1 MQYNRIKVAVGF
13 FVFTLFLVLAGS
25 IYFLLH
31 EKGFFD
37 KRYAYRFNIDSA
49 EFFSVGMPL
58 KFSGFDVGTI
68 DNIALRNDGSV
79 NIIFSVDENN
89 KKWIRQNT
97 YLTIKKPLIGSAYIV
112 IDTNLS
118 EPPLAEGS
126 TLQILQSDD
135 INDMISRLEPVVKK
149 LIKIIDNID
158 KITTEITSEDSDI
171 IAILENLNSFTKKLS
186 QSDSLLTSVTGDA
199 KAAKELVNAIKEFNS
214 SMVAIKKITSDVN
227 GISGNFSKDII
238 EPASKSLIELHKI
251 MQDITKKLNAIDGT
265 VNSVGSYEGDLVEIK
280 EQVSVTIEKSNQLI
294 DKIDS
299 IITNETQD
307 KVVLP

>member
-13 FVFTLFLVLAGS
+13 FVFTLFLVLVGS

-37 KRYAYRFNIDSA
+37 KRYTYRFNIDSA

-280 EQVSVTIEKSNQLI
+280 EQVSVTIEKSNLLI